1 MSTLKETQVAKPF
14 PTATPPALRPSGFT
28 FRSFARTTFV
38 AYGILPILLVL
49 LLVGFAIVEPRFL
62 SPGNIVNVMRQ
73 VSFLGI
79 IAIGQMMYLVTKN
92 YDLSNGGTVALS
104 SVVCAMVLSQAD
116 APPLVGVLAG
126 LLVGLVVGTIN
137 GVLIAVF
144 KISSFMVTLGT
155 GSAAV
160 GVALMLTGGI
170 PITGL
175 PQSFTKAY
183 GSSMVMGLPFSTFV
197 MLLVL
202 AGTYVLFNWTR
213 LGRRAFAV
221 GGNEH
226 AAHHAGVNVRST
238 LLKLMITGSLL
249 AALVGVLMTAR
260 ISSGE
265 ANIGLQFPMQSIIAA
280 VIGGIALNG
289 GEGRV
294 SGAFM
299 GALFIILLSNGM
311 DLIRVQSYVQDIL
324 LGALLVLALMVDRLR
339 TRVRLTADPTP
350 RRRLR

>member
-1 MSTLKETQVAKPF
+1 MSVVKEIPKVR
-14 PTATPPALRPSGFT
+14 PALRIATEPRTASGAI
-28 FRSFARTTFV
+28 RSLARSTFV

-49 LLVGFAIVEPRFL
+49 LVVGFALAEPRFL
-62 SPGNIVNVMRQ
+62 SSGNIVNVLRQ

-79 IAIGQMMYLVTKN
+79 IAIGQMMYLVTRN

-104 SVVCAMVLSQAD
+104 SVVCAMVMAQGGAS
-116 APPLVGVLAG
+116 PLVGILSGLA
-126 LLVGLVVGTIN
+126 VGLVVGIIN

-160 GVALMLTGGI
+160 GVALMLTGGV

-175 PQSFTKAY
+175 PQTFTKAY
-183 GSSMVMGLPFSTFV
+183 GSSMVMGLPFSTFIMV
-197 MLLVL
+197 LVL
-202 AGTYVLFNWTR
+202 IGAYVLFNWTR

-226 AAHHAGVNVRST
+226 AAHHAGVDVRST
-238 LLKLMITGSLL
+238 LLKLMITGSVL
-249 AALVGVLMTAR
+249 AAVVGVLMTAR
-260 ISSGE
+260 ISTGE

-339 TRVRLTADPTP
+339 TRVRLAADPTP
-350 RRRLR
+350 RPLRA

>member
-1 MSTLKETQVAKPF
+1 MSMLKEKPVIKQSPLSDPLAF
-14 PTATPPALRPSGFT
+14 KTSGF
-28 FRSFARTTFV
+28 SFYSLARKTFV

-49 LLVGFAIVEPRFL
+49 LLVGFTLVEPRFL
-62 SPGNIVNVMRQ
+62 SSGNIVNVMRQ

-79 IAIGQMMYLVTKN
+79 IAIGQMMYLVTRN

-104 SVVCAMVLSQAD
+104 SVICAMVLSHGGAS
-116 APPLVGVLAG
+116 PLIGALAG
-126 LLVGLVVGTIN
+126 LAVGLVVGTIN

-160 GVALMLTGGI
+160 GVALLLTGGV

-175 PQSFTKAY
+175 PQAFTRAY
-183 GSSMVMGLPFSTFV
+183 GSSLVMGLPFSTFV

-202 AGTYVLFNWTR
+202 TGAYVLFNWTR

-226 AAHHAGVNVRST
+226 AAHHAGVNVKST

-265 ANIGLQFPMQSIIAA
+265 ANIGLQFPMESIIAA

-339 TRVRLTADPTP
+339 TRVRLTADTKP
-350 RRRLR
+350 RRLPV